1 MWRLISRWVFV
12 VVAIAAL
19 TAPDAAQE
27 KAKAG
32 SDRQWQ
38 WPTTVEPAPD
48 RRPGEGEGPFDR
60 LIIRGATMIDS
71 TGAPAEGPVDIVIEK
86 NRIVD
91 IRVVGVPGVRI
102 RASNRPQAATREID
116 ATGMYVMPGF
126 IDLHAHIGRPATG
139 APAEF
144 VYKLWLAH
152 GVTTIREPGSF
163 NGIDW
168 TLRERERS
176 ARNAIVAPRIFAYVE
191 PSLGQVPT
199 GVGKA
204 GAVPSYLSP
213 TAGGA
218 VAPEARKGDG
228 PPPLTPDG
236 MAQYVDWAAK
246 KGVDGFKLI
255 TTLDPEI
262 VTPLLEEAKKH
273 HLGSM
278 AHLGQMGVARMNALI
293 AARLGLGSLEHG
305 YGLPE
310 ALFDDRTIQAFPDN
324 FNYSDESQRFAQSG
338 RVWKQG
344 ARLGSEKWNQVM
356 KELIDRHLVLDPTM
370 TAYEKARDM
379 TRDMHLEWFDNYL
392 LPSQWRSWMPNREL
406 HGAYFVN
413 WTTADEIEW
422 KQNFRLWMNFLNEYK
437 NRGGRVT
444 VGSDSAGP
452 FEQFGFE
459 YIRELEFLQ
468 EAGFTPL
475 EVVRAATMLG
485 AQTLYAPK
493 EKAIEFGILR
503 PGLLADLIVVPLNPL
518 ANFNVLYGTGTMR
531 LNDQTGQIEH
541 AGGVQYVIKDGILF
555 DAKKLFSD
563 VAAMVKE
570 ARKKEKAATD
580 APITTGL
587 AR

>member
-1 MWRLISRWVFV
+1 MWRSLGCV
-12 VVAIAAL
+12 VIAGFMLAAL
-19 TAPDAAQE
+19 VVAQE
-27 KAKAG
+27 KTKPVAE
-32 SDRQWQ
+32 RQWE

-48 RRPGEGEGPFDR
+48 RRAGEGEGPFDR
-60 LIIRGATMIDS
+60 LIIRGATMIDG
-71 TGAPAEGPVDIVIEK
+71 TGAPALGPVDIVIEK

-91 IRVVGVPGVRI
+91 IRLVGVPGVPI
-102 RASNRPQAATREID
+102 RASNRPQRAAREID
-116 ATGMYVMPGF
+116 ATGMYVLPGF

-176 ARNAIVAPRIFAYVE
+176 ANNAIVAPRIFAYVE
-191 PSLGQVPT
+191 PSLGQVPA
-199 GVGKA
+199 GAPKA
-204 GAVPSYLSP
+204 GAGPSYQSSA
-213 TAGGA
+213 AGGA
-218 VAPEARKGDG
+218 VAPQAPKGDG

-246 KGVDGFKLI
+246 RGVDGFKLI

-278 AHLGQMGVARMNALI
+278 AHLGQMGVARMNALV
-293 AARLGLGSLEHG
+293 AAGLGLGSLEHF

-310 ALFDDRTIQAFPDN
+310 ALFDNRTIQTYPPDY
-324 FNYSDESQRFAQSG
+324 NYATEAQRFAESG
-338 RVWKQG
+338 RVWNQ
-344 ARLGSEKWNQVM
+344 AAHPGSEKWNQVIA
-356 KELIDRHLVLDPTM
+356 ELIERHLVLDPTM
-370 TAYEKARDM
+370 TAYEKARDV
-379 TRDMHLEWFDNYL
+379 TRDMHLDWFDTYL

-413 WTTADEIEW
+413 WTTTDEIEW
-422 KQNFRLWMNFLNEYK
+422 KQHFRVWMAFLNEYK

-459 YIRELEFLQ
+459 YIRELELLQ
-468 EAGFTPL
+468 EAGFNPL
-475 EVVRAATMLG
+475 EVIRAATLLG
-485 AQTLYAPK
+485 AQTLHEPK
-493 EKAIEFGILR
+493 GKPIDFGILR

-518 ANFNVLYGTGTMR
+518 ANLKVLYGTGTMR
-531 LNDQTGQIEH
+531 LNDETRQLER
-541 AGGVQYVIKDGILF
+541 AGGVKYVIKDGIVF
-555 DAKKLFSD
+555 DAKRLLAD
-563 VAAMVKE
+563 VAAMATE
-570 ARKKEKAATD
+570 AKKKTINAL
-580 APITTGL
+580 PKKGP
-587 AR
+587 RP